1 MTGPLA
7 NRKEDMVDRDFT
19 FLTINKKLNMKYH
32 TMSAMDT
39 EGGELNSSRR
49 ACRAPQ
55 SSTGARRRGR
65 EHPQLLVR
73 LILEQKLL
81 VMYFITLLFK

>member
-7 NRKEDMVDRDFT
+7 NRKEDMVNRDFI

-32 TMSAMDT
+32 TMSAMAT
-39 EGGELNSSRR
+39 EGGKLNASRR
-49 ACRAPQ
+49 ACRGTRG

-65 EHPQLLVR
+65 EQPQLLVR
-73 LILEQKLL
+73 LI
-81 VMYFITLLFK
+81 

>member
-32 TMSAMDT
+32 TMSAMAT
-39 EGGELNSSRR
+39 EGG
-49 ACRAPQ
+49 AKC
-55 SSTGARRRGR
+55 
-65 EHPQLLVR
+65 
-73 LILEQKLL
+73 IQKGL
-81 VMYFITLLFK
+81 